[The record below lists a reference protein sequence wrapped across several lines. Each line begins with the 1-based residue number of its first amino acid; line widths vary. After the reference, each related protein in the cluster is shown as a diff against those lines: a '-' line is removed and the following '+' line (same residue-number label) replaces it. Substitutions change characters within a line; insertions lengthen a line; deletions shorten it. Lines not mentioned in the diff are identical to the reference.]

1 MIPVI
6 KRLIVLFVVLVIG
19 ATVAYKMDWLSR
31 KGENAYDKTRKA
43 VVKEGEKVIDKTKD
57 AINNASHIDE
67 RL

>member
-1 MIPVI
+1 MI